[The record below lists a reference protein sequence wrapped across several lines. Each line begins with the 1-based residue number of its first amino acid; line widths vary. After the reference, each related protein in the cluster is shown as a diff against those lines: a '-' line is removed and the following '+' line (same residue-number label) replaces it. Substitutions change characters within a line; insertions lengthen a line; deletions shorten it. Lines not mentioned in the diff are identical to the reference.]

1 MLNLDAVVMV
11 DTMSIAQTWKV
22 TEVSNEIKKTYK
34 MSFFHSRLLTHSESL
49 RKNTT
54 VIHIFGTNTFH
65 ISKKT
70 KTNDISRT
78 KSMYVCVMCVFCI
91 SNWTLFDFF
100 LVIRKNLRHV
110 FFCLFSHHYYQRQQ
124 QQKHPLRWNFER
136 WLDDYDDDDDD
147 DG

>member
-1 MLNLDAVVMV
+1 
-11 DTMSIAQTWKV
+11 
-22 TEVSNEIKKTYK
+22 

-54 VIHIFGTNTFH
+54 AIHIFGTNTFH

-78 KSMYVCVMCVFCI
+78 KSTMYVCVMCVFCI

-110 FFCLFSHHYYQRQQ
+110 FFAYSVIIIINGNNNKNIHSVETL
-124 QQKHPLRWNFER
+124 K
-136 WLDDYDDDDDD
+136 
-147 DG
+147 DGLMIMMMMMMAKMD

>member
-1 MLNLDAVVMV
+1 
-11 DTMSIAQTWKV
+11 
-22 TEVSNEIKKTYK
+22 

-54 VIHIFGTNTFH
+54 AIHIFGTNTFH

-78 KSMYVCVMCVFCI
+78 KSTMYVCVMCVFCI

-110 FFCLFSHHYYQRQQ
+110 FFLPIQSSLLSTATTT
-124 QQKHPLRWNFER
+124 KTSTPLKLWKMAWWLWWWWWWLRWIEKKEE
-136 WLDDYDDDDDD
+136 DEPST
-147 DG
+147 

>member
-1 MLNLDAVVMV
+1 
-11 DTMSIAQTWKV
+11 
-22 TEVSNEIKKTYK
+22 

-54 VIHIFGTNTFH
+54 AIHIFGTNTFH

-110 FFCLFSHHYYQRQQ
+110 FFAYSVIIIINGNNNKNIHSVETL
-124 QQKHPLRWNFER
+124 K
-136 WLDDYDDDDDD
+136 
-147 DG
+147 DGLMIMMMMMMAKMDWKKKRKTNRVHKSLEPNQWPSLLLQLPTPCIK